1 MSTSRRLGSPRAA
14 KALVAM
20 ALCCATA
27 GGAVEAPTI
36 GLDEIHKGMSGYGL
50 SVFSGAEPERF
61 EVEVLGVLENLRPD
75 ASFVVARLSGRNLEE
90 TGVIAGMSGSPVY
103 LDGRLAGAVAFS
115 WPFAK
120 EAIAGITPI
129 RDMRAIGSPGSGPA
143 GDGAVRP
150 TAPAPEATDWS
161 SLADPSAIDGEAALE
176 KALAAFGRRLGG
188 EREQGLLWTLA
199 GFGGGARERLAA
211 ALPNLAPLSGSAAGA
226 LSPAGGDAS
235 PGALVP
241 GGSVAALLVDGD
253 LRMAAT
259 GTVTDRDG
267 DRLLAFGHSILGLA
281 GMSIP
286 LATSE
291 VITVF
296 PSSYNSFKLSTVGRV
311 VGAFVRDHPAGVAG
325 VIGAHAET
333 IPVELAIT
341 GDVERRYALRVADL
355 PSLVPSLVAI
365 SCLGAWDAATG
376 FAETKSV
383 DLSLRLRF
391 VERPPLVLEQSF
403 DGTGAAAG
411 AVSYVLAVL
420 AFLEQNDLAPAG
432 LRGIEVATRLDS
444 SSRVARFV
452 SARPDRTV
460 VAPGQAVEL
469 AIELEQYD
477 GTRSRRTERVVVP
490 AELPDGKYQ
499 LLVGDGA
506 SISAAALAAMP
517 AAPVNLDQVLEL
529 LESLRPARELG
540 ILGLL
545 SSPGVSSGGEAR
557 PQLPVSVRS
566 LWARAG
572 ARTAAG
578 LKQAIVQRE
587 SVASDRPL
595 AGLVRIDLEVRRDRK
610 GEG

>member
-1 MSTSRRLGSPRAA
+1 MGTLAA
-14 KALVAM
+14 GLLV
-20 ALCCATA
+20 LATA

-36 GLDEIHKGMSGYGL
+36 GLDEIRKGMSGYGL
-50 SVFSGAEPERF
+50 SVFSGSEPERF

-90 TGVIAGMSGSPVY
+90 TGVVAGMSGSPVY

-120 EAIAGITPI
+120 DAIAGITPI
-129 RDMRAIGSPGSGPA
+129 RDMRAIASRSSAAA
-143 GDGAVRP
+143 GGGTPR
-150 TAPAPEATDWS
+150 PAPSAPQAIDWS
-161 SLADPSAIDGEAALE
+161 SLADPASIDGEAALE
-176 KALAAFGRRLGG
+176 KALAAFGRRVGG
-188 EREQGLLWTLA
+188 AREQGLLWTLA

-211 ALPNLAPLSGSAAGA
+211 TLPNLAPLSGSAAGA
-226 LSPAGGDAS
+226 VPPADGEAAAD
-235 PGALVP
+235 ALVP

-296 PSSYNSFKLSTVGRV
+296 PSSYNSFKLSTVGHV

-325 VIGAHAET
+325 VIGGHAET

-341 GDVERRYALRVADL
+341 GEVERHYALRVADL
-355 PSLVPSLVAI
+355 PALFPSLVAI

-376 FAETKSV
+376 FADTKSV

-391 VERPPLVLEQSF
+391 AERPPLTLEQSF
-403 DGTGAAAG
+403 DGSGAAAG

-432 LRGIEVATRLDS
+432 LRGVEVATRLDGE
-444 SSRVARFV
+444 SRAARFV
-452 SARPDRTV
+452 SVRPDRTV
-460 VAPGQAVEL
+460 VAPGEAVAL

-477 GTRSRRTERVVVP
+477 GSRSRRTERVVVP
-490 AELPDGKYQ
+490 AEIPEGRYL

-506 SISAAALAAMP
+506 SISAAALAAIP

-529 LESLRPARELG
+529 LASLRPARELG
-540 ILGLL
+540 VLGLIA
-545 SSPGVSSGGEAR
+545 SPGVSSGGDAR
-557 PQLPVSVRS
+557 PQLPASVRS

-572 ARTAAG
+572 VRTAAG

-587 SVASDRPL
+587 TIASDRPL